1 MAETKFTNGPWTA
14 DGEICTVSEAFLLW
28 CGAVNPPEV
37 DGFRGS
43 ICRIQSAAHLDGD
56 PISNAEAE
64 ANAYLIAAA
73 PALYEA
79 LSECLQLHYPFTGKY
94 DEKQSLDHWLSE
106 DKEGNGE
113 AKFWIAAHAALA
125 LAEGKQ

>member
-1 MAETKFTNGPWTA
+1 MAETKNWTPGPWAIDGWHTSAVIAKLPDESYVRVA
-14 DGEICTVSEAFLLW
+14 DCDTPSFP
-28 CGAVNPPEV
+28 N
-37 DGFRGS
+37 
-43 ICRIQSAAHLDGD
+43 LDWK
-56 PISNAEAE
+56 
-64 ANAYLIAAA
+64 ANAHPIAAA

-79 LSECLQLHYPFTGKY
+79 LSECLQLRYPFTGKY